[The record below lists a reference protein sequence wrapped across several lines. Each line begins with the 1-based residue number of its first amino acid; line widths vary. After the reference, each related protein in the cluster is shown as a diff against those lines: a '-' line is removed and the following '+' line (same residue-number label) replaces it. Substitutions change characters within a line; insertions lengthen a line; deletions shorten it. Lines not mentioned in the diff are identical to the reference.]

1 MNRMMRSRPALLALA
16 AAAAL
21 GAAGAPV
28 TAAPVTA
35 APGAA
40 APIADPPPPAG
51 LEIADVEAWASAYL
65 DRASWTLITHDTE
78 GARFTRS
85 QGATATGPHRVEAD
99 VRTELFQPVQMGSGP
114 ARSGLA
120 RWSVDCATTRYVV
133 LSMTIFTHN
142 NLQGELDRKPAADKA
157 WMTPNESQAATIGV
171 ICKAIL
177 GGTPFE
183 RRSSVGPAKAS

>member
-1 MNRMMRSRPALLALA
+1 MALA
-16 AAAAL
+16 ASAAL
-21 GAAGAPV
+21 SAVGAPV
-28 TAAPVTA
+28 
-35 APGAA
+35 AA
-40 APIADPPPPAG
+40 APTADPPPPAG
-51 LEIADVEAWASAYL
+51 LEIADVEAWATAYL

-85 QGATATGPHRVEAD
+85 QGATATGPHMVEAD
-99 VRTELFQPVQMGSGP
+99 VRTELFQPVQMSSGP

-120 RWSVDCATTRYVV
+120 RWSVDCATSRYVV
-133 LSMTIFTHN
+133 LSMTIFSHN
-142 NLQGELDRKPAADKA
+142 NMQGELDRKPAADKA

-183 RRSSVGPAKAS
+183 RRSAVGPERPS

>member
-1 MNRMMRSRPALLALA
+1 MMARHAATAVLAIGVGLA
-16 AAAAL
+16 SLSARADAP
-21 GAAGAPV
+21 PV
-28 TAAPVTA
+28 T
-35 APGAA
+35 
-40 APIADPPPPAG
+40 DPPPPAS

-65 DRASWTLITHDTE
+65 HRDAWTLITHDTE
-78 GARFTRS
+78 GARFTRTE
-85 QGATATGPHRVEAD
+85 GATATGPHMVEAD
-99 VRTELFQPVQMGSGP
+99 VRTELFQPVQMGLGL

-120 RWSVDCATTRYVV
+120 HWSVDCATARYSV

-157 WMTPNESQAATIGV
+157 WMTPNESQAATISV

-183 RRSSVGPAKAS
+183 RRSAVEPAAPS